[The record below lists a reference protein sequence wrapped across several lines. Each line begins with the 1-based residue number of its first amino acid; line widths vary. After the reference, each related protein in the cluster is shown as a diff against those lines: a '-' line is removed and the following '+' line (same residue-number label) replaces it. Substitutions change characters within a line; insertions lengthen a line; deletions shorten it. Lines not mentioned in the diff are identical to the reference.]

1 MINEENQ
8 RLTIKGDSIDEC
20 KERLYNMYGKNYR
33 IVDSKNEFVRYG
45 LFNLGKKM
53 QKVITYT
60 VLNHNIYDSNKG
72 TSFSPSSDFDAQF
85 EKNKQ
90 EIIKNQ
96 SDVIIKAKLNE
107 ITKNIETLTTQVN
120 SKLDGIAVA
129 TTEKHESIIKIEEL
143 LSQNEF
149 TFSFIQRIEEKI
161 RSEFSLEQLDDYR
174 LVQRYVVD
182 WIGESISI
190 APKRFFRPPHVI
202 IVVGPTGVGKTTTI
216 AKLAS
221 NTILDAKKSGK
232 PKPELCILTIDT
244 MRVGALE
251 QLSKFGEILGKNVMK
266 AESSDDVL
274 QIYDNYKEH
283 VDYIFIDTS
292 GYSPNDSN
300 HIGQM
305 KEILDVKGMNADVY
319 LSISASTKASDLTNI
334 LRNYEPFG
342 YESVIITKCDETKQL
357 GNVISVLYEKHK
369 SISYITN
376 GQHVPRN
383 IQRADVIEFLKNL
396 NGFDIDRVHIE
407 DKFGEK

>member
-1 MINEENQ
+1 MMNEENQ

-53 QKVITYT
+53 QKVVTYT

-72 TSFSPSSDFDAQF
+72 SSYSPSSEFDAQF

-107 ITKNIETLTTQVN
+107 LTKNIETLTTQVN

-161 RSEFSLEQLDDYR
+161 RSEFSLDQLDDYR

-190 APKRFFRPPHVI
+190 APKKIFRPPHVI

-305 KEILDVKGMNADVY
+305 KEILDVKGMNADIY

-383 IQRADVIEFLKNL
+383 IQRANVIEFLKNL

>member
-8 RLTIKGDSIDEC
+8 RLTIKGDTLDEC
-20 KERLYNMYGKNYR
+20 KERLFNMYGRNYR

-53 QKVITYT
+53 QKVVTYT

-72 TSFSPSSDFDAQF
+72 NSYSLSSEFDAQF

-107 ITKNIETLTTQVN
+107 LTKNIENLTTQVN

-129 TTEKHESIIKIEEL
+129 TTEKYESIIKIEEL

-182 WIGESISI
+182 WIGESILI
-190 APKRFFRPPHVI
+190 APKKFFRPPHVI

-274 QIYDNYKEH
+274 KIYDDYKEH

-357 GNVISVLYEKHK
+357 GNVISVLHEKHK